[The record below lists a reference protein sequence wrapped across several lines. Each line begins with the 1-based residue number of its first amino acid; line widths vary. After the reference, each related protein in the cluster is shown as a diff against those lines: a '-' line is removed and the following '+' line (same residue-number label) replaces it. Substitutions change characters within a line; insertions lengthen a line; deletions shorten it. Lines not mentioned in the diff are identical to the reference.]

1 MFHGRR
7 WWCDQRFFA
16 PMATLM
22 DGQSIF
28 VRDCITFNHP
38 MGDIVKGVVVKF
50 FQKDNSVDLLE
61 EIDVLANLQQFQ
73 YLVPDTTATHL
84 SSDTLILCET
94 IVLPVFS
101 ILGTVECPEDIIK
114 WTPPGMF
121 SRIDVEEITKYFA
134 PHHLEAKAMGRP
146 VVMLPLVLFADDTSG
161 NRSKKWHKL
170 ESWFLRLAGLP
181 TRELGKPIVEELA
194 MLENE
199 GIEVY
204 DAFRQQNVLVVAPL
218 MCIIADNPMASQL
231 LNHLTGGVL
240 KYCRFCMVGRN
251 LDPCAICSR
260 RTQQQTLQQIM
271 EIRRQP
277 TEVAKARLRTLYGL
291 NEDDNDLLDAL
302 CDLFQ
307 STPLEVL
314 HTILL
319 GPCKYLLKEFMPQLS
334 ARQKAEIL
342 SRLRAFCS
350 SGLKVKLY
358 DGDLCHGSLNEGQ
371 LKVLLS
377 FTKVFHIAY
386 CEYFSLSIRDE
397 WQELCQEFV
406 SNVKLYMPAMH
417 ITTQC

>member
-1 MFHGRR
+1 
-7 WWCDQRFFA
+7 
-16 PMATLM
+16 MATLM

-121 SRIDVEEITKYFA
+121 SRIDVE
-134 PHHLEAKAMGRP
+134 
-146 VVMLPLVLFADDTSG
+146 
-161 NRSKKWHKL
+161 
-170 ESWFLRLAGLP
+170 
-181 TRELGKPIVEELA
+181 
-194 MLENE
+194 
-199 GIEVY
+199 
-204 DAFRQQNVLVVAPL
+204 
-218 MCIIADNPMASQL
+218 
-231 LNHLTGGVL
+231 
-240 KYCRFCMVGRN
+240 VGRN

-307 STPLEVL
+307 S
-314 HTILL
+314 HI
-319 GPCKYLLKEFMPQLS
+319 
-334 ARQKAEIL
+334 
-342 SRLRAFCS
+342 
-350 SGLKVKLY
+350 
-358 DGDLCHGSLNEGQ
+358 
-371 LKVLLS
+371 VLLCCHLHAVGYQQPIS
-377 FTKVFHIAY
+377 IEALQQSDSSYNIFMDNLVMDQLVTSCAAIVSLDSSLVNVGDYIEMSSVCTHESIVF
-386 CEYFSLSIRDE
+386 
-397 WQELCQEFV
+397 
-406 SNVKLYMPAMH
+406 
-417 ITTQC
+417 